1 MDRDSDIHSTVHNS
15 MLNVFDRLKLIDD
28 DSRYHLMMEWMEVI
42 VDDDEEILTI
52 PQHFKLQ
59 EN

>member
-1 MDRDSDIHSTVHNS
+1 MDRDSDIHSTVRNS
-15 MLNVFDRLKLIDD
+15 MLNMLDRLKVVDD

-42 VDDDEEILTI
+42 VDDTEDILTI
-52 PQHFKLQ
+52 PQHIRLQ

>member
-1 MDRDSDIHSTVHNS
+1 MGRDNDIHETVHNS
-15 MLNVFDRLKLIDD
+15 MLNMLDRMKVVED

-42 VDDDEEILTI
+42 VDDTEDILTI
-52 PQHFKLQ
+52 PQHIRLQ